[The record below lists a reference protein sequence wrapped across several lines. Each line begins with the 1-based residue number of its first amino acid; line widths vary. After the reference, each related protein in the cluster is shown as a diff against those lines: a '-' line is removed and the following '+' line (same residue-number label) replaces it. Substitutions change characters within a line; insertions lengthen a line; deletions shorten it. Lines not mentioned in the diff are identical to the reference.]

1 MKTKLHF
8 LKYAL
13 FFVVFL
19 LTENANSQTNK
30 WDGSTDN
37 NWNTAANWSLNL
49 VPTNAHDVVID
60 INAAIIVNTN
70 ATINKLTI
78 TSNSTVT
85 FTSSGAGRTIT
96 IDNTGSS
103 IDSGSSLELRGSF
116 FGTWSMTIAY
126 SGSNQTMSIAGTL
139 NVTATGSVYIATNGL
154 TTVTGTLISSGGTI
168 TSTAANLTIA
178 SGGIYQHARNGGPIP
193 TATWNAAST
202 CLVTGIT
209 NTIPSAGLGQSFGNF
224 TWNCTGQFAAINNLA
239 GASGGLTTINGNFTV
254 SSTNGQTLNLNN
266 STTNRTLTLGG
277 NFNLTGGNV
286 DLESNSGTTTI
297 AISGNLIVSGTATLN
312 STTGTASTVNGTF
325 VFSGSGTKTLNF
337 STPANVGYINYTV
350 NNGVTLELLSGVS
363 LTKSTTVAWQGTILV
378 NSGGII
384 NCSTQVVDGQFTGTN
399 GNFTISSGAKMITAN
414 ATGVQGSVNTTNVN
428 PTYNSGASYEFR
440 GAATGIFTLTTAN
453 TITGTMTINR
463 SAGVTINQDFT
474 ASTLAF
480 TDGIVT
486 TGANAITIP
495 AAGTIT
501 GASSTKYV
509 NGKLNKVYASASNF
523 FFPVGKSGVYRPL
536 SFEYTA
542 LTGTSTVFVEQI
554 ETALSG
560 TLPAST
566 NLNNS
571 RTWDISQT
579 GGSAFTY
586 KVTLDG
592 TGDAITGPVVMLKR
606 ESGTTTSNAVTTPD
620 YTNTTGFTTLTGT
633 NNFTLGSTCTVTSNA
648 GTNQSFCDVT
658 PVSLSAN
665 TPTYGA
671 GAWTVS
677 GPSNSSAQFS
687 STTNPTATFTP
698 AGGNGVYTLTWTI
711 TNGNCA
717 DNTSITVDYGTV
729 TTWTSAGGGS
739 WDNGTPSATK
749 AAIIEF
755 DYTSTGDLNACSL
768 TVTNNAVVLIS
779 SGDSVNLNGSL
790 TVDSGSSFTLENNA
804 NLLQGGTT
812 NTNSGDITVK
822 RNSSALIRQDYTLW
836 SAPVASQNLLA
847 FSPST
852 LATRFYTYSTTANQ
866 YSAVVPSTTDFAT
879 ATGYL
884 IRMPNNHPSTA
895 TVWAGAFAGVPN
907 NGDYGFSMV
916 DNGVGQRFNAVG
928 NPYPSPIDA
937 TAFVGNTTNA
947 ANTTGTLYFWRK
959 TNNAASPSYCS
970 WTTGGFVTNSEAQ
983 VFDPNDVI
991 QTGQGFFVEASG
1003 SGTSLVFDNTMRTDD
1018 HANQFFRNQNTIERN
1033 RIWLNA
1039 TNAEGLFSQTLVGY
1053 MTGATNAID
1062 YAIDGKYINDGPIAL
1077 TSIIDNEKFVIQGR
1091 SLPFDVTDSV
1101 PLEFKATTAGNYT
1114 IAIDHVDGLFLG
1126 EQAIYLRD
1134 LLMGVDHD
1142 LKAAAYSFTSDAG
1155 TFSERFEI
1163 VYQSTLSV
1171 ANPNFENGVVVYSKN
1186 KVIEINAGLESM
1198 ASVRVIDIRGS
1209 VVAHLKD
1216 VNANTLSIPL
1226 SQIGNQVLIV
1236 QITGTNG
1243 KTVSK
1248 KVVH

>member
-85 FTSSGAGRTIT
+85 FTSSGAGCTIT

-103 IDSGSSLELRGSF
+103 IDSGSSLELRGSTGS
-116 FGTWSMTIAY
+116 GTRSMTIAY

-139 NVTATGSVYIATNGL
+139 NVTATGDGSVYIATNGL
-154 TTVTGTLISSGGTI
+154 TTVTGTLIRSGGTI

-202 CLVTGIT
+202 CLISGIT
-209 NTIPSAGLGQSFGNF
+209 GTIPSAGLGQSFGNF
-224 TWNCTGQFAAINNLA
+224 TWNCTGQTGAINNLA

-254 SSTNGQTLNLNN
+254 SSTNGQSLNLNN

-297 AISGNLIVSGTATLN
+297 AISGNLIVSGTATLD

-440 GAATGIFTLTTAN
+440 GAATGIFTLSTAN

-463 SAGVTINQDFT
+463 SAGVTIDQNFT

-542 LTGTSTVFVEQI
+542 LTGTSTVSVEQI
-554 ETALSG
+554 ETALAG

-677 GPSNSSAQFS
+677 GPSSSSAQFS
-687 STTNPTATFTP
+687 STTSPTATFTP

-768 TVTNNAVVLIS
+768 TVTNNADVIILASDVVTL
-779 SGDSVNLNGSL
+779 GGGL
-790 TVDSGSSFTLENNA
+790 TVDTGSTFTLNSDA
-804 NLLQGGTT
+804 ILVQGGTT
-812 NTNSGDITVK
+812 NVNSGDITVIRETQALK
-822 RNSSALIRQDYTLW
+822 RLDYVLW
-836 SAPVASQNLLA
+836 SSPVAGQNLGS
-847 FSPST
+847 FSPLTVSS
-852 LATRFYTYSTTANQ
+852 RFYTYTTSSDTYTAIAN
-866 YSAVVPSTTDFAT
+866 TNDFTDGQ
-879 ATGYL
+879 GYL
-884 IRMPNNHPSTA
+884 IRVPDNHPT
-895 TVWAGAFAGVPN
+895 TPTTWNGTFTGVPN
-907 NGDYGFSMV
+907 SGNITIGLSAAANGY
-916 DNGVGQRFNAVG
+916 NAVG
-928 NPYPSPIDA
+928 NPYPSPISISTFLSDNSSLIS
-937 TAFVGNTTNA
+937 GN
-947 ANTTGTLYFWRK
+947 LYFWRK
-959 TNNAASPSYCS
+959 TNGAAGSAYVTYSGGAYDDGAHTYENIQPGQGFIVEANSAGSLAFNNLQREANNNTFYRNADDAEASRIWLHLKS
-970 WTTGGFVTNSEAQ
+970 
-983 VFDPNDVI
+983 NDVI
-991 QTGQGFFVEASG
+991 VGKMA
-1003 SGTSLVFDNTMRTDD
+1003 
-1018 HANQFFRNQNTIERN
+1018 
-1033 RIWLNA
+1033 
-1039 TNAEGLFSQTLVGY
+1039 VGY
-1053 MTGATNAID
+1053 KTGATNELDSAF
-1062 YAIDGKYINDGPIAL
+1062 DGTYINDSSLAL
-1077 TSIIDNEKFVIQGR
+1077 NSIVNGTELAVQHR
-1091 SLPFDVTDSV
+1091 APFTAADIV
-1101 PLEFKATTAGNYT
+1101 PLSFKTNTAGTYT
-1114 IAIDHVDGLFLG
+1114 ISINEVDGLFTDV
-1126 EQAIYLRD
+1126 EQNIYLKD
-1134 LLMGVDHD
+1134 NVLNSSHD
-1142 LKAAAYSFTSDAG
+1142 LRTAPYSFATEAG
-1155 TFSERFEI
+1155 VFANRFEI
-1163 VYQSTLSV
+1163 VYQAPLSV
-1171 ANPNFENGVVVYSKN
+1171 ENPVFENGVVVYSKN
-1186 KVIEINAGLESM
+1186 QVINVNSGVEAM
-1198 ASVRVIDIRGS
+1198 ASVKVYDIRGR
-1209 VVAHLKD
+1209 LLTEKNN
-1216 VNANTLSIPL
+1216 VNATTTTIPL
-1226 SQIGNQVLIV
+1226 AQVANQVLIV
-1236 QITGTNG
+1236 QITATNG
-1243 KTVSK
+1243 QTVSR

>member
-85 FTSSGAGRTIT
+85 FTSSGAARTIT
-96 IDNTGSS
+96 IDNSGSS
-103 IDSGSSLELRGSF
+103 IDAGSSLTLVGVGGGG
-116 FGTWSMTIAY
+116 GTRTMGLAY
-126 SGSNQTMSIAGTL
+126 TGSNQTMAIDGTL
-139 NVTATGSVYIATNGL
+139 NLTPTAAGSFYTATNSV
-154 TTVTGTLISSGGTI
+154 TTVAGSIVRTGGTI
-168 TSTAANLTIA
+168 TSTAANLSFS
-178 SGGIYQHARNGGPIP
+178 SGGTYQHARNGGPIP

-224 TWNCTGQFAAINNLA
+224 TWNCTGQSAAINNLA

-266 STTNRTLTLGG
+266 GGTARTITVGG
-277 NFNLTGGNV
+277 NFT
-286 DLESNSGTTTI
+286 NSGGVIDWASSTATTTMNV
-297 AISGNLIVSGTATLN
+297 AGNITVSGSATLDTST
-312 STTGTASTVNGTF
+312 STTAVVNGTF
-325 VFSGSGTKTLNF
+325 VLTGSSAQTLNF
-337 STPANVGYINYTV
+337 ATPSNVTYTNFTIN
-350 NNGVTLELLSGVS
+350 NNRTLVLGSNIILSRNNNAPWRGVITL
-363 LTKSTTVAWQGTILV
+363 
-378 NSGGII
+378 NSGGTI
-384 NCSTQVVDGQFTGTN
+384 NCGTQVIDGGGLVQTN
-399 GNFTISSGAKMITAN
+399 GEFNLNSGANMITAN

-440 GAATGIFTLTTAN
+440 GAATGIFTLSTAN

-463 SAGVTINQDFT
+463 SAGVTIDQNFT

-542 LTGTSTVFVEQI
+542 LTGTSTVSVEQI
-554 ETALSG
+554 ETALAG

-665 TPTYGA
+665 TPTYGT

-677 GPSNSSAQFS
+677 GPSSSSAQFS

-739 WDNGTPSATK
+739 WDNGAPTATT
-749 AAIIEF
+749 AAVIEF

-768 TVTNNAVVLIS
+768 TVTNNADVIILADDVVSL
-779 SGDSVNLNGSL
+779 GGGL
-790 TVDSGSSFTLENNA
+790 TVDTGSTFTLNSDA
-804 NLLQGGTT
+804 ILLQGGTT
-812 NTNSGDITVK
+812 NVNSGDITVIRETQALK
-822 RNSSALIRQDYTLW
+822 RLDYVLW
-836 SAPVASQNLLA
+836 SSPVAGQNLGS
-847 FSPST
+847 FSPLTVSS
-852 LATRFYTYSTTANQ
+852 RFYTYTTSSDTYTAIAN
-866 YSAVVPSTTDFAT
+866 TNDFTDGQ
-879 ATGYL
+879 GYL
-884 IRMPNNHPSTA
+884 IRVPDNHPT
-895 TVWAGAFAGVPN
+895 TPTTWNGTFTGVPN
-907 NGDYGFSMV
+907 SGNITIGLSAAANGY
-916 DNGVGQRFNAVG
+916 NAVG
-928 NPYPSPIDA
+928 NPYPSPISISTFLSDNSSLIS
-937 TAFVGNTTNA
+937 GN
-947 ANTTGTLYFWRK
+947 LYFWRK
-959 TNNAASPSYCS
+959 TNGAAGSAYVTYSGGAYDDGAHTYENIQPGQGFIVEANSAGSLAFNNLQREANNNTFYRNADDAEASRIWLHLKS
-970 WTTGGFVTNSEAQ
+970 
-983 VFDPNDVI
+983 NDVI
-991 QTGQGFFVEASG
+991 VGKMA
-1003 SGTSLVFDNTMRTDD
+1003 
-1018 HANQFFRNQNTIERN
+1018 
-1033 RIWLNA
+1033 
-1039 TNAEGLFSQTLVGY
+1039 VGY
-1053 MTGATNAID
+1053 KIGATNELDSA
-1062 YAIDGKYINDGPIAL
+1062 YDGTYINDSSLAL
-1077 TSIIDNEKFVIQGR
+1077 NSIVNGTELAVQHR
-1091 SLPFDVTDSV
+1091 APFTATDIV
-1101 PLEFKATTAGNYT
+1101 PLSFKTNTAGTYT
-1114 IAIDHVDGLFLG
+1114 ISINEVDGLFTDV
-1126 EQAIYLRD
+1126 EQNIYLKD
-1134 LLMGVDHD
+1134 NVLNSSHD
-1142 LKAAAYSFTSDAG
+1142 LRTAPYSFATEAG
-1155 TFSERFEI
+1155 VFANRFEI
-1163 VYQSTLSV
+1163 VYQAPLSV
-1171 ANPNFENGVVVYSKN
+1171 ENPVFGNGVVVYSKDQ
-1186 KVIEINAGLESM
+1186 VININTGLEAM
-1198 ASVRVIDIRGS
+1198 ATVKVYDIRGR
-1209 VVAHLKD
+1209 LLTEKNN
-1216 VNANTLSIPL
+1216 VNTTTTTIPL
-1226 SQIGNQVLIV
+1226 AQVANQVLIV
-1236 QITGTNG
+1236 QITAAYGQI
-1243 KTVSK
+1243 VSR

>member
-85 FTSSGAGRTIT
+85 FTSSGAGCTIT

-103 IDSGSSLELRGSF
+103 IDSGSSLELRGSTGS
-116 FGTWSMTIAY
+116 GTRSMTIAY

-139 NVTATGSVYIATNGL
+139 NVTATGDGSVYIATNGL
-154 TTVTGTLISSGGTI
+154 TTVTGTLIRSGGTI

-202 CLVTGIT
+202 CLISGIT
-209 NTIPSAGLGQSFGNF
+209 GTIPSAGLGQSFGNF
-224 TWNCTGQFAAINNLA
+224 TWNCTGQTGAINNLA

-254 SSTNGQTLNLNN
+254 SSTNGQSLNLNN

-297 AISGNLIVSGTATLN
+297 AISGNLIVSGTATLD

-440 GAATGIFTLTTAN
+440 GAATGIFTLSTAN

-463 SAGVTINQDFT
+463 SAGVTIDQNFT

-542 LTGTSTVFVEQI
+542 LTGTSTVSVEQI
-554 ETALSG
+554 ETALAG

-677 GPSNSSAQFS
+677 GPSSSSAQFS
-687 STTNPTATFTP
+687 STTSPTATFTP

-755 DYTSTGDLNACSL
+755 DYTSAGDLNACSL
-768 TVTNNAVVLIS
+768 TVTNNADVIILADDVVSL
-779 SGDSVNLNGSL
+779 GGGL
-790 TVDSGSSFTLENNA
+790 TVDTGSTFTLNSDA
-804 NLLQGGTT
+804 ILLQGGTT
-812 NTNSGDITVK
+812 NVNSGDITVIRETQALK
-822 RNSSALIRQDYTLW
+822 RLDYVLW
-836 SAPVASQNLLA
+836 SSPVAGQNLGS
-847 FSPST
+847 FSPLTVSS
-852 LATRFYTYSTTANQ
+852 RFYTYTTSSDTYTAIAN
-866 YSAVVPSTTDFAT
+866 TNDFTDGQ
-879 ATGYL
+879 GYL
-884 IRMPNNHPSTA
+884 IRVPDNHPTSPT
-895 TVWAGAFAGVPN
+895 TWDGIFTGIPN
-907 NGDYGFSMV
+907 SGNITIGLSAAANGY
-916 DNGVGQRFNAVG
+916 NAVG
-928 NPYPSPIDA
+928 NPYPSPISISTFLSDNSSLIS
-937 TAFVGNTTNA
+937 GN
-947 ANTTGTLYFWRK
+947 LYFWRK
-959 TNNAASPSYCS
+959 TNGAAGSAYVTYSGGAYDDGAHTYENIQPGQGFIVEANSAGSLAFNNLQREANNNTFYRNADDAEASRIWLHLKS
-970 WTTGGFVTNSEAQ
+970 
-983 VFDPNDVI
+983 NDVI
-991 QTGQGFFVEASG
+991 VGKMA
-1003 SGTSLVFDNTMRTDD
+1003 
-1018 HANQFFRNQNTIERN
+1018 
-1033 RIWLNA
+1033 
-1039 TNAEGLFSQTLVGY
+1039 VGY
-1053 MTGATNAID
+1053 KIGATNELDSA
-1062 YAIDGKYINDGPIAL
+1062 YDGTYINDSSLAL
-1077 TSIIDNEKFVIQGR
+1077 NSIVNGTELAVQHR
-1091 SLPFDVTDSV
+1091 APFTATDIV
-1101 PLEFKATTAGNYT
+1101 PLSFKTNTAGTYT
-1114 IAIDHVDGLFLG
+1114 ISINEVDGLFTDV
-1126 EQAIYLRD
+1126 EQNIYLKD
-1134 LLMGVDHD
+1134 NVLNSSHD
-1142 LKAAAYSFTSDAG
+1142 LRNAPYSFATEVG
-1155 TFSERFEI
+1155 VFENRFEI
-1163 VYQSTLSV
+1163 VYQAPLSV
-1171 ANPNFENGVVVYSKN
+1171 ENPVFGNSVVVYSKN
-1186 KVIEINAGLESM
+1186 QVININTGVEAMATVKVF
-1198 ASVRVIDIRGS
+1198 DIRGR
-1209 VVAHLKD
+1209 LLTEKNN
-1216 VNANTLSIPL
+1216 VNATSTTIPL
-1226 SQIGNQVLIV
+1226 AHVANQVLIV
-1236 QITGTNG
+1236 QITAANG
-1243 KTVSK
+1243 QIVSR